1 MTYITSSWSEIA
13 RKETNTSSKVV
24 WIVKARLL
32 SQDKVKNQSKY
43 EVQLGSQSTYG
54 NASSSGVKV
63 SGDLTANLGYINVP
77 KEYKVWTSDTFTINH
92 DSLGNATKT
101 VDVSITAAYSPLNAS
116 MRGHIT
122 FPTIPRENTISSSGT
137 EINGSNRCSIKVSKK
152 HSSFNSTVWV
162 EFGSLK
168 KVLGTKSSDTDFG
181 FVVPTE
187 WAKEFP
193 NEKSKKAWVY
203 CETYSGDT
211 KIGSKTSDYMT
222 LSVGQEFAPKLTN
235 TLVKELNPAILAK
248 GENITLVGK
257 SKKQLSA
264 TVEAQLYSTIKEV
277 YVISDSV
284 RCSTLQNISGNEY
297 MDYTTTNRSG
307 NFGFVAVD
315 SRGLVSRALVETQAY
330 YYTAPSL
337 KELIFR
343 RNTPTGDSGYIKS
356 NGEYF
361 NQLSNTLKV
370 EPLIFKGSEQVTI
383 PMDTKQLETAGIDW
397 TFNKACLSGLTYD
410 EAFTLKLKISDDF
423 TTSTH
428 QIDLPPSIP
437 TLLVGKKTVQ
447 VNDYLIVSK
456 DGSVGGKRI
465 LTANTLIEKV
475 LKFSVTEAIKPV
487 NEIYITCE
495 VDVPDGY
502 QLIGGMYAYYNNH
515 GSIICQIRWH
525 EGTKISV
532 SLHNSHPTWTCPAD
546 NNLVLCVLLAR
557 I

>member
-1 MTYITSSWSEIA
+1 MTYITNSWAEIA
-13 RKETNTSSKVV
+13 RKETNTSSKVI
-24 WIVKARLL
+24 WIVKTRLL
-32 SQDKVKNQSKY
+32 SQDKVKNQSTF
-43 EVQLGSQSTYG
+43 ELQLGSQSTYG

-77 KEYKVWTSDTFTINH
+77 KDYKVWTSDSFTINH

-101 VDVSITAAYSPLNAS
+101 VDVSVSASYSPLNAS
-116 MRGHIT
+116 MRGYIT
-122 FPTIPRENTISSSGT
+122 FPTIPRENIVSSSGT
-137 EINGSNRCSIKVSKK
+137 EINGTNKCSIKIDKK
-152 HSSFNSTVWV
+152 HSSFSSTVWV
-162 EFGSLK
+162 EFGSVK
-168 KVLGTKSSDTDFG
+168 RILGEKSSDTDFS
-181 FVVPTE
+181 FVIPTE

-193 NEKSKKAWVY
+193 NDKSKKAWIY

-235 TLVKELNPAILAK
+235 ALVKELNPAIVAK
-248 GENITLVGK
+248 GENITLIGK

-264 TVEAQLYSTIKEV
+264 NAEAQLYSTIKEV

-284 RCSTLQNISGNEY
+284 RCSTLQNTSGSEY

-315 SRGLVSRALVETQAY
+315 SRGMISRFLVETQAY
-330 YYTAPSL
+330 YYTEPTL
-337 KELIFR
+337 KELIFKR
-343 RNTPTGDSGYIKS
+343 KTPTSDSGYIKS

-361 NQLSNTLKV
+361 NQLSNTLKI
-370 EPLIFKGSEQVTI
+370 EPLFYKGSEQVTI
-383 PMDTKQLETAGIDW
+383 PMDTATVSINGIDW
-397 TFNKACLSGLTYD
+397 TFNKQVLSGLNYD
-410 EAFTLKLKISDDF
+410 ESFTLKLKISDDY
-423 TTSTH
+423 TTIIQ
-428 QIDLPPSIP
+428 QIALPPSVP

-447 VNDYLIVSK
+447 INDYLVVEK

-465 LTANTLIEKV
+465 LTANTLVEKS
-475 LKFSVTEAIKPV
+475 LNFSVTNQIKP
-487 NEIYITCE
+487 NFEIYMTCD

-515 GSIICQIRWH
+515 GSIICQIRWRQ
-525 EGTKISV
+525 GNKISV
-532 SLHNSHPTWTCPAD
+532 SLHNTHQTWTCPAD
-546 NNLVLCVLLAR
+546 NNLVLTVLLAR

>member
-1 MTYITSSWSEIA
+1 MTYITSSWAEIV
-13 RKETNTSSKVV
+13 RKETSTSSKVI

-32 SQDKVKNQSKY
+32 NQDKVKNQSRF
-43 EVQLGSQSTYG
+43 EIQLGSQSTYG
-54 NASSSGVKV
+54 NARASSAKI
-63 SGDLTANLGYINVP
+63 SGDLTANLGYINIP
-77 KEYKVWTSDTFTINH
+77 TEYKVWTSGSFTINH
-92 DSLGNATKT
+92 DSLGNAAKT
-101 VDVSITAAYSPLNAS
+101 VDVIVSTTYAPLNAS
-116 MRGHIT
+116 MRGNIT
-122 FPTIPRENTISSSGT
+122 FPTIPRENVINASGT
-137 EINGSNRCSIKVSKK
+137 EINGTNKCSIKISKK
-152 HSSFNSTVWV
+152 HSSFSSTVWV
-162 EFGSLK
+162 EFGSIK
-168 KVLGTKSSDTDFG
+168 KTLGTKSANTDFS
-181 FVVPTE
+181 FSIPKE

-193 NEKSKKAWVY
+193 NVQSKRAYVY

-235 TLVKELNPAILAK
+235 ALVKELNQAVLAK

-264 TVEAQLYSTIKEV
+264 IVEAQLYSRIKEV

-284 RCSTLQNISGNEY
+284 RCSTLHNTTGNQY

-315 SRGLVSRALVETQAY
+315 SRGLTTRVLVETQAY

-361 NQLSNTLKV
+361 NQLSNILKV

-383 PMDTKQLETAGIDW
+383 PMDAKKLETNGIDW
-397 TFNKACLSGLTYD
+397 TFNKQISHGLNYD
-410 EAFTLKLKISDDF
+410 EAFSLKLKISDDF
-423 TTSTH
+423 TTLIRR
-428 QIDLPPSIP
+428 IDLPPSMP

-447 VNDYLIVSK
+447 VNDYLIVEK

-465 LTANTLIEKV
+465 LTANTLVEKT
-475 LKFSVTEAIKPV
+475 LKYSVTEAIKPS
-487 NEIYITCE
+487 NEIYMTCE
-495 VDVPDGY
+495 VDVPSGY
-502 QLIGGMYAYYNNH
+502 KLISGMHAYYNNH

-525 EGTKISV
+525 EGNKISV
-532 SLHNSHPTWTCPAD
+532 SLHNTHPSWTCPAD
-546 NNLVLCVLLAR
+546 NNLILTVLLAR

>member
-32 SQDKVKNQSKY
+32 SQDKVKNQSTF
-43 EVQLGSQSTYG
+43 ELHLGSYSTYG

-77 KEYKVWTSDTFTINH
+77 KDYKVWTSDSFTINH

-116 MRGHIT
+116 MRGYIT
-122 FPTIPRENTISSSGT
+122 FPTIPRENIVSSSGT
-137 EINGSNRCSIKVSKK
+137 EINGTNKCSIKVDKK

-168 KVLGTKSSDTDFG
+168 KVLGTKSSDTDFS
-181 FVVPTE
+181 FIVPKE

-222 LSVGQEFAPKLTN
+222 LSVGKEFAPKLTN
-235 TLVKELNPAILAK
+235 ALVKELNQAILAK
-248 GENITLVGK
+248 GENVTLIGK

-264 TVEAQLYSTIKEV
+264 NVEAQLYSTIKEV

-284 RCSTLQNISGNEY
+284 RCSTLKNTSGDEY
-297 MDYTTTNRSG
+297 VDYTTTNKSG

-315 SRGLVSRALVETQAY
+315 SRGLVSRVLVKTQAY
-330 YYTAPSL
+330 YYTVPTL
-337 KELIFR
+337 KELVFK

-383 PMDTKQLETAGIDW
+383 PMDTKQLETNGIDW
-397 TFNKACLSGLTYD
+397 TFNKGVLSGLTYD

-447 VNDYLIVSK
+447 INDYLIVSR

-475 LKFSVTEAIKPV
+475 LKFPVTEAIKPV
-487 NEIYITCE
+487 NEIYMTCE
-495 VDVPDGY
+495 VDVLDGY

-532 SLHNSHPTWTCPAD
+532 SLHNTHPTWTCPAD
-546 NNLVLCVLLAR
+546 NNLILTVLLAR